1 MFSPPAAVVSWPYFD
16 PEYETLSSRINP
28 PRYVNSANKHGIL
41 LEVVQEL
48 TDLDLNIS
56 KAYIASDGGW
66 FMDVFH
72 VTDQQGNKIR
82 EADVLEHIQKALRT
96 RKSKVSAEFSRC
108 AAGKFVG
115 AESSTEHTVL
125 ELTGKERPGLLSEV
139 FAVVTDMNCRVHASE
154 FWTHNKRVACVVY
167 ITDEDTSGPLTN
179 VKKLESIKQKLHLV
193 MQGDDERR
201 NATTTVADGTTH
213 TERRL
218 HQLMLADEDYEA
230 NDQLEKSK
238 SMAGKEEKPTV
249 TVQTPHHQRG
259 YSVINVRCKDRPKLL
274 FDTVCTLTDMQFD
287 VFHATATPDSSGPWA
302 LQEFHIRQTDGRTL
316 SPDAEEHVKKCLEAA
331 IERRSSKGLRLEL
344 CTSDRV
350 GLLSDVTQIFRENGL
365 SVTRADVSTQGD
377 KAMDV
382 FYVTDASGNP
392 VDKTVEAIKRNY
404 PILGVKESSPS
415 SISSSP
421 ESSSSSNEQATSPLN
436 SFLKT
441 SESFFH
447 GITTGWKM
455 STVA

>member
-1 MFSPPAAVVSWPYFD
+1 MFLFFFSFCFATRCFCLINLHLIFHVWNQNSTCWVCMFITFVAVAVY
-16 PEYETLSSRINP
+16 
-28 PRYVNSANKHGIL
+28 
-41 LEVVQEL
+41 
-48 TDLDLNIS
+48 
-56 KAYIASDGGW
+56 SDIFCPLGA
-66 FMDVFH
+66 VFH
-72 VTDQQGNKIR
+72 VTDQQGNKIQ

-201 NATTTVADGTTH
+201 NAITTVADGTTH

-302 LQEFHIRQTDGRTL
+302 LQ
-316 SPDAEEHVKKCLEAA
+316 
-331 IERRSSKGLRLEL
+331 
-344 CTSDRV
+344 
-350 GLLSDVTQIFRENGL
+350 
-365 SVTRADVSTQGD
+365 VSHLIP
-377 KAMDV
+377 
-382 FYVTDASGNP
+382 F
-392 VDKTVEAIKRNY
+392 
-404 PILGVKESSPS
+404 
-415 SISSSP
+415 
-421 ESSSSSNEQATSPLN
+421 
-436 SFLKT
+436 
-441 SESFFH
+441 
-447 GITTGWKM
+447 
-455 STVA
+455 